1 MMRVDEDENFSID
14 VDGDAVARVRV
25 WKRPDLPFDK
35 GAELARRM
43 LATTRGLAGDARA
56 RGLVLDLREAPV
68 LVGPRTRST
77 LAELVGAWEAAGKR
91 VGVVLVPGVQR
102 VTLEPGLTEAAPTCA
117 RVTGTTDEA
126 HAWVLDGA

>member
-1 MMRVDEDENFSID
+1 MTRVDEDENFSID

-43 LATTRGLAGDARA
+43 LATTHGLAGDARA

-77 LAELVGAWEAAGKR
+77 LAELVGA
-91 VGVVLVPGVQR
+91 
-102 VTLEPGLTEAAPTCA
+102 
-117 RVTGTTDEA
+117 
-126 HAWVLDGA
+126 